1 MWSIGVDDGEA
12 TAASAVTTFGR
23 GGGGSS
29 SNSSSTSDEGPSRV
43 PRGTATLKEL

>member
-29 SNSSSTSDEGPSRV
+29 SDDEGTSRV
-43 PRGTATLKEL
+43 PGGTATLEEL